1 MAGLSYKLGR
11 RIEWDP
17 SEEKI
22 IALPGE
28 DLDAALLAN
37 EEKIPVPHALAST

>member
-11 RIEWDP
+11 RIDWDP
-17 SEEKI
+17 VAGKI

-28 DLDAALLAN
+28 DLDAVLLRNA
-37 EEKIPVPHALAST
+37 